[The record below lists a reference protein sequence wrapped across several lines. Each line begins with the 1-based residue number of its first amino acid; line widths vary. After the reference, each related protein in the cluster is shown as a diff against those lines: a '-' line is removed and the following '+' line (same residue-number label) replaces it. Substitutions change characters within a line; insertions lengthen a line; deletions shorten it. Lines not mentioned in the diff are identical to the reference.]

1 MKKSLLVIFAVVAV
15 MIVTF
20 SFFLERNNLRRD
32 GVKKRIIM
40 EELSISDAEDTR
52 LEYVGYM
59 GTEKRV
65 LVWYFVSVNDAEP
78 QLIALEGNIIG
89 RGTRARYYYNNNFY
103 FAETAGK
110 GISMLYWQGGYCIV
124 VNNTDCKTIRVI
136 DSEGGIKDYPISH
149 PAYPYLMYGPS
160 EGVTYLFLDENGEQ
174 IS

>member
-1 MKKSLLVIFAVVAV
+1 MKKSLLVIFAVVAAV
-15 MIVTF
+15 IVAF

-89 RGTRARYYYNNNFY
+89 RG
-103 FAETAGK
+103 
-110 GISMLYWQGGYCIV
+110 
-124 VNNTDCKTIRVI
+124 
-136 DSEGGIKDYPISH
+136 IK
-149 PAYPYLMYGPS
+149 
-160 EGVTYLFLDENGEQ
+160 LDKQ
-174 IS
+174 